1 MTDRVSPHNRKAK
14 EMADST
20 IAIDRIAASTMHVP
34 ILGTAPL
41 IVHRFAEKGK
51 RQMLDAMQGR
61 KSPKEIKDPQ
71 AEFEAARYR
80 LNDGGDGFPVIG
92 FKAATVGA
100 CRFYGGITM
109 TALKQFMFLR
119 GEPGQGGQQMAR
131 IEGEPVMRE
140 DVVRVGR
147 GGADLRYR
155 PIFEKW
161 STLLEVTYVTSVLTQ
176 QSVLSLIDAGG
187 MGVGVGEWRPE
198 KDGDFGTYRI
208 DPNRDVEVIA

>member
-1 MTDRVSPHNRKAK
+1 MSDT
-14 EMADST
+14 T
-20 IAIDRIAASTMHVP
+20 IAIDRIGAETIVIP

-51 RQMLDAMQGR
+51 LQMLNAMQGR
-61 KSPKEIKDPQ
+61 KMPKESKDPQ
-71 AEFEAARYR
+71 AEYEAAFYR
-80 LNDGGDGFPVIG
+80 LNDGGYGFPVIA
-92 FKAATVGA
+92 FKAASVGA
-100 CRFYGGITM
+100 CRFYSGVTM
-109 TALKQFMFLR
+109 TALKQFMFMS
-119 GEPGQGGQQMAR
+119 GEPGTGGQQLVR
-131 IEGEPVMRE
+131 IDGEPQMRE

-161 STLLEVTYVTSVLTQ
+161 TTELTVTYVVSVLTR
-176 QSVLSLIDAGG
+176 QSVLSLVDAGG

-208 DPNRDVEVIA
+208 DPDRDVRVIS